1 MTLIANFNYE
11 TDFKGTDDDIT
22 VGKGENIDQLG
33 SQEEIKIPDV
43 IPMLPIRDL
52 VVFPFMIIPLFV
64 GREASI
70 KAVDEALSKDRL
82 ILLSAQKDIV
92 VEEPAQNDIFDIGT
106 VAMIMKM
113 LKLPDGRVKILV
125 QGISK
130 AKIEN
135 YVQVKPFYL
144 VKISKIQEEIV
155 TEITPAIDALM
166 RNVKEQLE
174 KYVSLGRMP
183 SQDILIIL
191 ENINNPGRLADIVAS
206 NLGLKVEESQ
216 KILQE
221 FDAVKRLKKINDV
234 LAREIEILSMQAKIQ
249 SQAKEEMTKT
259 QRDYFLREQLRAIKN
274 ELGETDDKTQDMNEL
289 REKIRVAKLPP
300 EILKE
305 TEKQL
310 SKLEMMHQDAAE
322 ASTIRT
328 YIEWIIDVP
337 WTKKTK
343 DNLNIEA
350 AKKILDEDHYDLEKI
365 KERILEYLSVRK
377 LNKKMKGPILC
388 FIGPPGVGKTSLGKS
403 IAKAMNRKF
412 IRVSLG
418 GVHDEA
424 EIRGHRRT
432 YVGALP
438 GRIIQG
444 IKQAGTNNPVFMIDE
459 IDKVGTDFRGDP
471 SSALLEVLDP
481 EQNFSFSDHYL
492 NLPFDLSNVMFVATA
507 NVADTIPGPLR
518 DRMEIINL
526 SGYTLEEKEKIAEK
540 YLIPRQIKE
549 NGLKSDY
556 IEFMPSA
563 TRIIIAGYTREA
575 GLRNLEREIGAVCRK
590 VARQIAE
597 NKIKKYTISNKN
609 IAKYLGAI
617 KILPEE
623 ERTKDEIGIVTGLA
637 WTPVGGEVLYIET
650 VLSKGK
656 GSLSLTGQL
665 GDVMKESAQAG
676 LTYAKSKADELGIKS
691 DIFETNDIHLHI
703 PEGAIPK
710 DGPSAGISMA
720 TSMISALTNKPVRKD
735 IAMTG
740 EITLH
745 GNVLPIGGL
754 KEKSL
759 AALRA
764 NIKTIIIPD
773 RNKKDLDEI
782 SPLVKKHLKFVP
794 VKNMDEVVKLA
805 IIGLDKLDKIDRTS
819 ENNNADKSGKV
830 RNDKTDDKDN
840 NAGSEK
846 NNVNKNDRNNHDDK
860 EKQKEEEK
868 GGNKK
873 QTLKIKKK

>member
-1 MTLIANFNYE
+1 MNGNNIKE
-11 TDFKGTDDDIT
+11 I
-22 VGKGENIDQLG
+22 VIGKGENMEQQDLP
-33 SQEEIKIPDV
+33 EEIQLPEV
-43 IPMLPIRDL
+43 IPLLPIRDL
-52 VVFPFMIIPLFV
+52 VLFPFMIIPLFV

-82 ILLSAQKDIV
+82 ILLSAQKDII
-92 VEEPAQNDIFDIGT
+92 VEEPSQNDIYDIGV

-125 QGISK
+125 QGLLK
-130 AKIEN
+130 AKIETF
-135 YVQVKPFYL
+135 VQIKPFYL
-144 VKISKIQEEIV
+144 VKVSKIKDENV
-155 TEITPAIDALM
+155 AEITPAVDALM

-174 KYVSLGRMP
+174 KYVSLGRLP

-191 ENINNPGRLADIVAS
+191 ENITNPGRLADIVAS
-206 NLGLKVEESQ
+206 NLGLKIDESQ
-216 KILQE
+216 KILEETDQVE
-221 FDAVKRLKKINDV
+221 RLKRVNDI

-259 QRDYFLREQLRAIKN
+259 QRDYFLREQLRQIKQ
-274 ELGETDDKTQDMNEL
+274 ELGETDEKSQEIAEL
-289 REKIRVAKLPP
+289 REKITAAKMPP
-300 EILKE
+300 EVLKE
-305 TEKQL
+305 AEKQL
-310 SKLEMMHQDAAE
+310 SRLESMHQDAAE

-328 YIEWIIDVP
+328 YLEWLSDIP
-337 WTKKTK
+337 WSKKTK
-343 DNLNIEA
+343 DNLDIETA
-350 AKKILDEDHYDLEKI
+350 RKILDDDHYDLEKI
-365 KERILEYLSVRK
+365 KDRILEYLSVRK

-481 EQNFSFSDHYL
+481 EQNSSFSDHYL
-492 NLPFDLSNVMFVATA
+492 NVPFDLSNVMFVATA
-507 NVADTIPGPLR
+507 NVADTIPSPLR

-526 SGYTLEEKEKIAEK
+526 SGYTLEEKEKITEK

-549 NGLKSDY
+549 NGLKKDY
-556 IEFMPSA
+556 IEFKPSA
-563 TRIIIAGYTREA
+563 VKTIIAGYTREA
-575 GLRNLEREIGAVCRK
+575 GLRNLEREIGTVCRK
-590 VARQIAE
+590 VARNIAE
-597 NKIKKYTISNKN
+597 NKIKKYIITDKN
-609 IAKYLGAI
+609 IHKYLGTI

-623 ERTKDEIGIVTGLA
+623 ERQKDEIGVATGLA

-650 VLSKGK
+650 ILVKGK
-656 GSLSLTGQL
+656 GAVSLTGQL
-665 GDVMKESAQAG
+665 GDVMKESAHAAVS
-676 LTYAKSKADELGIKS
+676 YARSKADELGIKP
-691 DIFETNDIHLHI
+691 DTFEKNDIHIHI

-710 DGPSAGISMA
+710 DGPSAGITMA
-720 TSMISALTNKPVRKD
+720 TSLISAVLKKPVRKD

-740 EITLH
+740 EITLR

-764 NIKTIIIPD
+764 GIKTVLIPE
-773 RNKKDLDEI
+773 RNKKDLEDI
-782 SPLVKKHLKFVP
+782 SPLVKKNLKFIP
-794 VKNMDEVVKLA
+794 VRHMDEVIKHA
-805 IIGLDKLDKIDRTS
+805 IIGISAGVPDVNSDPDKIKPV
-819 ENNNADKSGKV
+819 DKNKGAKKRKKRKV
-830 RNDKTDDKDN
+830 K
-840 NAGSEK
+840 
-846 NNVNKNDRNNHDDK
+846 
-860 EKQKEEEK
+860 
-868 GGNKK
+868 
-873 QTLKIKKK
+873 

>member
-1 MTLIANFNYE
+1 MVRANQKDFESLSDNISEIA
-11 TDFKGTDDDIT
+11 I
-22 VGKGENIDQLG
+22 GKGEGVDQPNLA
-33 SQEEIKIPDV
+33 EEIQVPEV
-43 IPMLPIRDL
+43 IPLLPIRDL
-52 VVFPFMIIPLFV
+52 VLFPFMIIPLFV

-70 KAVDEALSKDRL
+70 KAVDEAIAKDRL

-92 VEEPAQNDIFDIGT
+92 VEEPSQNDIYDVGV

-130 AKIEN
+130 AKIETF
-135 YVQVKPFYL
+135 VQIKPFYL
-144 VKISKIQEEIV
+144 VKVSKIKEENIV
-155 TEITPAIDALM
+155 DITPAIDALM

-174 KYVSLGRMP
+174 KYVSLGRLP

-191 ENINNPGRLADIVAS
+191 ENVNNPGRLADIVAS

-216 KILQE
+216 KILEDSDQIE
-221 FDAVKRLKKINDV
+221 RLRKVNDI

-259 QRDYFLREQLRAIKN
+259 QRNYFLREQLRQIKQ
-274 ELGETDDKTQDMNEL
+274 ELGETDEKTQEITEL
-289 REKIRVAKLPP
+289 RDKILAAKMPP
-300 EILKE
+300 DVLKE
-305 TEKQL
+305 AEKQL
-310 SKLEMMHQDAAE
+310 SRLETMHQDAAE
-322 ASTIRT
+322 ASTVRT
-328 YIEWIIDVP
+328 YLEWLTDVP
-337 WTKKTK
+337 WSKKTK
-343 DNLNIEA
+343 DNLNIET

-438 GRIIQG
+438 GRVIQG

-459 IDKVGTDFRGDP
+459 IDKIGTDFRGDP

-492 NLPFDLSNVMFVATA
+492 NVPFDLSNVMFVATA
-507 NVADTIPGPLR
+507 NVADTIPSPLR

-540 YLIPRQIKE
+540 YLISRQIKE
-549 NGLKSDY
+549 NGLKKEY
-556 IEFMPSA
+556 IEFKPSA
-563 TRIIIAGYTREA
+563 IRTIISGYTREA
-575 GLRNLEREIGAVCRK
+575 GLRNLEREIGTICRK
-590 VARQIAE
+590 VAKLIAE
-597 NKIKKYTISNKN
+597 NKIKKYTITNKN
-609 IAKYLGAI
+609 IHKYLGTI

-623 ERTKDEIGIVTGLA
+623 ERQKDEIGVSTGLA
-637 WTPVGGEVLYIET
+637 WTPFGGEILYIET
-650 VLSKGK
+650 VLVKGK
-656 GSLSLTGQL
+656 GGLSLTGQL
-665 GDVMKESAQAG
+665 GDVMKESAQAA
-676 LTYAKSKADELGIKS
+676 LSYARSKADELGIKP
-691 DIFETNDIHLHI
+691 DTFEKNDIHIHI

-710 DGPSAGISMA
+710 DGPSAGITMA
-720 TSMISALTNKPVRKD
+720 TSLISALLKKPVKKD

-740 EITLH
+740 EITLR

-764 NIKTIIIPD
+764 GIKTVLIPE
-773 RNKKDLDEI
+773 RNKKDLEEI
-782 SPLVKKHLKFVP
+782 SQLVKKNLKFVP
-794 VKNMDEVVKLA
+794 VRHMDEVIKQA
-805 IIGLDKLDKIDRTS
+805 IVGTFNSKP
-819 ENNNADKSGKV
+819 
-830 RNDKTDDKDN
+830 
-840 NAGSEK
+840 AG
-846 NNVNKNDRNNHDDK
+846 
-860 EKQKEEEK
+860 
-868 GGNKK
+868 
-873 QTLKIKKK
+873 KIKSKQASKIN

>member
-1 MTLIANFNYE
+1 MNKINMSGFENFAGNSANNLNEIA
-11 TDFKGTDDDIT
+11 I
-22 VGKGENIDQLG
+22 GKGETVEQQDLP
-33 SQEEIKIPDV
+33 EEIQVPDV
-43 IPMLPIRDL
+43 IPLLPIRDL
-52 VVFPFMIIPLFV
+52 VLFPFMIIPLFV

-82 ILLSAQKDIV
+82 ILLSAQKDII
-92 VEEPAQNDIFDIGT
+92 VEEPSQNDIFDVGV

-125 QGISK
+125 QGLLK
-130 AKIEN
+130 AKIET
-135 YVQVKPFYL
+135 YVQIKPFYL
-144 VKISKIQEEIV
+144 VKVSKIKEENV

-174 KYVSLGRMP
+174 KYVSLGRLP

-206 NLGLKVEESQ
+206 NLGLKIDESQ
-216 KILQE
+216 KILEETDQIE
-221 FDAVKRLKKINDV
+221 RLKKVNDI

-259 QRDYFLREQLRAIKN
+259 QRDYFLREQLRQIKQ
-274 ELGETDDKTQDMNEL
+274 ELGETDEKTQEIAEL
-289 REKIRVAKLPP
+289 REKITAAKMPS
-300 EILKE
+300 EVLKE
-305 TEKQL
+305 AEKQL
-310 SKLEMMHQDAAE
+310 SRLETMHQDAAE

-328 YIEWIIDVP
+328 YLEWLTDVP
-337 WTKKTK
+337 WSKKTK
-343 DNLNIEA
+343 DNLNIET

-438 GRIIQG
+438 GRVIQG

-492 NLPFDLSNVMFVATA
+492 NVPFDLSNVMFVATA
-507 NVADTIPGPLR
+507 NVADTIPSPLR

-549 NGLKSDY
+549 NGLKKDY
-556 IEFMPSA
+556 IEIKPSA
-563 TRIIIAGYTREA
+563 VKIIISGYTREA
-575 GLRNLEREIGAVCRK
+575 GLRNLEREIGTVCRK
-590 VARQIAE
+590 IARHIAE
-597 NKIKKYTISNKN
+597 NKIKKYVITDKN
-609 IAKYLGAI
+609 IHKYLGTI
-617 KILPEE
+617 KILPDE
-623 ERTKDEIGIVTGLA
+623 ERQKDEIGVATGLA
-637 WTPVGGEVLYIET
+637 WTPYGGEVLYIET
-650 VLSKGK
+650 ILVKGK
-656 GSLSLTGQL
+656 GVVSLTGQL
-665 GDVMKESAQAG
+665 GDVMKESAHAAVS
-676 LTYAKSKADELGIKS
+676 YARSKADELGIEP
-691 DIFETNDIHLHI
+691 DTFEKNDIHIHI

-710 DGPSAGISMA
+710 DGPSAGITMA
-720 TSMISALTNKPVRKD
+720 TSLISAVLKKPVRKD

-740 EITLH
+740 EITLR

-764 NIKTIIIPD
+764 GIKTVLIPE
-773 RNKKDLDEI
+773 RNKKDLEDI
-782 SPLVKKHLKFVP
+782 SQLVKKNLKFIP
-794 VKNMDEVVKLA
+794 VKHMDEVIKHA
-805 IIGLDKLDKIDRTS
+805 IIGISDADMNLNSDKLNKLP
-819 ENNNADKSGKV
+819 KS
-830 RNDKTDDKDN
+830 NKTK
-840 NAGSEK
+840 AS
-846 NNVNKNDRNNHDDK
+846 NKNTGD
-860 EKQKEEEK
+860 KQKK
-868 GGNKK
+868 SK
-873 QTLKIKKK
+873 

>member
-1 MTLIANFNYE
+1 MVRANQKDFESLSDNISEIA
-11 TDFKGTDDDIT
+11 I
-22 VGKGENIDQLG
+22 GKGEGVDQPNLA
-33 SQEEIKIPDV
+33 EEIQVPEV
-43 IPMLPIRDL
+43 IPLLPIRDL
-52 VVFPFMIIPLFV
+52 VLFPFMIIPLFV

-70 KAVDEALSKDRL
+70 KAVDEAIAKDRL

-92 VEEPAQNDIFDIGT
+92 VEEPSQNDIYDVGV

-130 AKIEN
+130 AKIGTF
-135 YVQVKPFYL
+135 VQIKPFYL
-144 VKISKIQEEIV
+144 VKVSKIKEENIV
-155 TEITPAIDALM
+155 DITPAIDALM

-174 KYVSLGRMP
+174 KYISLGRLP

-191 ENINNPGRLADIVAS
+191 ENVNNPGRLADIVTS

-216 KILQE
+216 KILEDSDQIE
-221 FDAVKRLKKINDV
+221 RLRKVNDI

-259 QRDYFLREQLRAIKN
+259 QRNYFLREQLRQIKQ
-274 ELGETDDKTQDMNEL
+274 ELGETDEKTQEITEL
-289 REKIRVAKLPP
+289 RDKILAAKMPP
-300 EILKE
+300 DVLKE
-305 TEKQL
+305 AEKQL
-310 SKLEMMHQDAAE
+310 SRLETMHQDAAE
-322 ASTIRT
+322 ASTVRT
-328 YIEWIIDVP
+328 YLEWLTDVP
-337 WTKKTK
+337 WSKKTK
-343 DNLNIEA
+343 DNLNIET

-403 IAKAMNRKF
+403 IAKAINRKF
-412 IRVSLG
+412 IRISLG

-438 GRIIQG
+438 GRVVQG

-459 IDKVGTDFRGDP
+459 IDKIGTDFRGDP

-492 NLPFDLSNVMFVATA
+492 NVPFDLSNVMFVATA
-507 NVADTIPGPLR
+507 NVADTIPSPLR

-540 YLIPRQIKE
+540 YLISRQIKE
-549 NGLKSDY
+549 NGLKKEY
-556 IEFMPSA
+556 IKFKPS
-563 TRIIIAGYTREA
+563 TIRTIISGYTREA
-575 GLRNLEREIGAVCRK
+575 GLRNLEREIGTICRK
-590 VARQIAE
+590 VAKLIAE
-597 NKIKKYTISNKN
+597 NKIKKYTITNKN
-609 IAKYLGAI
+609 IHKYLGTI

-623 ERTKDEIGIVTGLA
+623 ERQKDEIGVSTGLA
-637 WTPVGGEVLYIET
+637 WTPFGGEILYIET
-650 VLSKGK
+650 VLVKGK
-656 GSLSLTGQL
+656 GGLSLTGQL
-665 GDVMKESAQAG
+665 GDVMKESAQAA
-676 LTYAKSKADELGIKS
+676 LSYARSKADELGIKP
-691 DIFETNDIHLHI
+691 DTFEKNDIHIHI

-710 DGPSAGISMA
+710 DGPSAGITMA
-720 TSMISALTNKPVRKD
+720 TSLISALLKKPVKKD

-740 EITLH
+740 EITLR

-764 NIKTIIIPD
+764 GIKTVLIPE
-773 RNKKDLDEI
+773 RNKKDLEEI
-782 SPLVKKHLKFVP
+782 SQLVKKNLKFVP
-794 VKNMDEVVKLA
+794 VRHMDEVIKQA
-805 IIGLDKLDKIDRTS
+805 IVGTFNSKP
-819 ENNNADKSGKV
+819 A
-830 RNDKTDDKDN
+830 
-840 NAGSEK
+840 A
-846 NNVNKNDRNNHDDK
+846 
-860 EKQKEEEK
+860 
-868 GGNKK
+868 
-873 QTLKIKKK
+873 KIKSKQASKIN

>member
-1 MTLIANFNYE
+1 MNKTDANMNGNNIKE
-11 TDFKGTDDDIT
+11 I
-22 VGKGENIDQLG
+22 VIGKGENMEQQDLP
-33 SQEEIKIPDV
+33 EEIQLPEV
-43 IPMLPIRDL
+43 IPLLPIRDL
-52 VVFPFMIIPLFV
+52 VLFPFMIIPLFV

-82 ILLSAQKDIV
+82 ILLSAQKDII
-92 VEEPAQNDIFDIGT
+92 VEEPSQNDIYDIGV

-125 QGISK
+125 QGLLK
-130 AKIEN
+130 AKIETF
-135 YVQVKPFYL
+135 VQIKPFYL
-144 VKISKIQEEIV
+144 VKVSKIKDENV
-155 TEITPAIDALM
+155 AEITPAVDALM

-174 KYVSLGRMP
+174 KYVSLGRLP

-191 ENINNPGRLADIVAS
+191 ENITNPGRLADIVAS
-206 NLGLKVEESQ
+206 NLGLKIDESQ
-216 KILQE
+216 KILEETDQVE
-221 FDAVKRLKKINDV
+221 RLKRVNDI

-259 QRDYFLREQLRAIKN
+259 QRDYFLREQLRQIKQ
-274 ELGETDDKTQDMNEL
+274 ELGETDEKSQEIAEL
-289 REKIRVAKLPP
+289 REKITAAKMPP
-300 EILKE
+300 EVLKE
-305 TEKQL
+305 AEKQL
-310 SKLEMMHQDAAE
+310 SRLESMHQDAAE

-328 YIEWIIDVP
+328 YLEWLSDIP
-337 WTKKTK
+337 WSKKTK
-343 DNLNIEA
+343 DNLDIETA
-350 AKKILDEDHYDLEKI
+350 RKILDDDHYDLEKI
-365 KERILEYLSVRK
+365 KDRILEYLSVRK

-481 EQNFSFSDHYL
+481 EQNSSFSDHYL
-492 NLPFDLSNVMFVATA
+492 NVPFDLSNVMFVATA
-507 NVADTIPGPLR
+507 NVADTIPSPLR

-526 SGYTLEEKEKIAEK
+526 SGYTLEEKEKITEK

-549 NGLKSDY
+549 NGLKKDY
-556 IEFMPSA
+556 IEFKPSA
-563 TRIIIAGYTREA
+563 VKTIIAGYTREA
-575 GLRNLEREIGAVCRK
+575 GLRNLEREIGTVCRK
-590 VARQIAE
+590 VARNIAE
-597 NKIKKYTISNKN
+597 NKIKKYIITDKN
-609 IAKYLGAI
+609 IHKYLGTI

-623 ERTKDEIGIVTGLA
+623 ERQKDEIGVATGLA

-650 VLSKGK
+650 ILVKGK
-656 GSLSLTGQL
+656 GAVSLTGQL
-665 GDVMKESAQAG
+665 GDVMKESAHAAVS
-676 LTYAKSKADELGIKS
+676 YARSKADELGIKP
-691 DIFETNDIHLHI
+691 DTFEKNDIHIHI

-710 DGPSAGISMA
+710 DGPSAGITMA
-720 TSMISALTNKPVRKD
+720 TSLISAVLKKPVRKD

-740 EITLH
+740 EITLR

-764 NIKTIIIPD
+764 GIKTVLIPE
-773 RNKKDLDEI
+773 RNKKDLEDI
-782 SPLVKKHLKFVP
+782 SPLVKKNLKFIP
-794 VKNMDEVVKLA
+794 VRHMDEVIKHA
-805 IIGLDKLDKIDRTS
+805 IIGISAGVPDVNSDPDKIKPV
-819 ENNNADKSGKV
+819 DKNKGAKKRKKRKV
-830 RNDKTDDKDN
+830 K
-840 NAGSEK
+840 
-846 NNVNKNDRNNHDDK
+846 
-860 EKQKEEEK
+860 
-868 GGNKK
+868 
-873 QTLKIKKK
+873 

>member
-1 MTLIANFNYE
+1 MS
-11 TDFKGTDDDIT
+11 
-22 VGKGENIDQLG
+22 

-92 VEEPAQNDIFDIGT
+92 VEEPTQNDIYETGT
-106 VAMIMKM
+106 IAMIMKM

-130 AKIEN
+130 AKIES

-144 VKISKIQEEIV
+144 VKIAKIKEEPV

-221 FDAVKRLKKINDV
+221 FDAVERLKKINDT

-274 ELGETDDKTQDMNEL
+274 ELGESDEKSQEINEL
-289 REKIRVAKLPP
+289 REKIRTAKMPP

-310 SKLEMMHQDAAE
+310 SRLEMMHQDAAE

-328 YIEWIIDVP
+328 YIEWIIDIP
-337 WTKKTK
+337 WSKKTK
-343 DNLNIEA
+343 DNLNIEI

-388 FIGPPGVGKTSLGKS
+388 FVGPPGVGKTSLGKS

-471 SSALLEVLDP
+471 ASALLEVLDP

-507 NVADTIPGPLR
+507 NITDTIPSPLR
-518 DRMEIINL
+518 DRMEIIRL

-549 NGLKSDY
+549 NGLKSEY

-563 TRIIIAGYTREA
+563 TRTIIAGY
-575 GLRNLEREIGAVCRK
+575 
-590 VARQIAE
+590 
-597 NKIKKYTISNKN
+597 
-609 IAKYLGAI
+609 
-617 KILPEE
+617 
-623 ERTKDEIGIVTGLA
+623 
-637 WTPVGGEVLYIET
+637 
-650 VLSKGK
+650 
-656 GSLSLTGQL
+656 
-665 GDVMKESAQAG
+665 
-676 LTYAKSKADELGIKS
+676 
-691 DIFETNDIHLHI
+691 
-703 PEGAIPK
+703 
-710 DGPSAGISMA
+710 
-720 TSMISALTNKPVRKD
+720 
-735 IAMTG
+735 
-740 EITLH
+740 
-745 GNVLPIGGL
+745 
-754 KEKSL
+754 
-759 AALRA
+759 
-764 NIKTIIIPD
+764 
-773 RNKKDLDEI
+773 
-782 SPLVKKHLKFVP
+782 
-794 VKNMDEVVKLA
+794 
-805 IIGLDKLDKIDRTS
+805 
-819 ENNNADKSGKV
+819 
-830 RNDKTDDKDN
+830 
-840 NAGSEK
+840 
-846 NNVNKNDRNNHDDK
+846 
-860 EKQKEEEK
+860 
-868 GGNKK
+868 
-873 QTLKIKKK
+873 